1 MVLNYLFYY
10 YLLSYSSSR
19 SPSPRQ
25 TSHDAT
31 TKQQRDLLAK
41 KNNQHNS
48 KERKSKKKRKSKS
61 RFGKHHRRSKSRKT
75 KKTILNV
82 DGVEVQ
88 LFTIKESQRVIDLA
102 IARVPEEIETT
113 PAANE
118 VGKEEIESHK
128 HFHNFYRYLI
138 T

>member
-1 MVLNYLFYY
+1 M
-10 YLLSYSSSR
+10 
-19 SPSPRQ
+19 
-25 TSHDAT
+25 
-31 TKQQRDLLAK
+31 AK

-102 IARVPEEIETT
+102 IARAPEEIETT

-128 HFHNFYRYLI
+128 HFHNFYTYLI

>member
-1 MVLNYLFYY
+1 M
-10 YLLSYSSSR
+10 
-19 SPSPRQ
+19 
-25 TSHDAT
+25 
-31 TKQQRDLLAK
+31 
-41 KNNQHNS
+41 
-48 KERKSKKKRKSKS
+48 
-61 RFGKHHRRSKSRKT
+61 
-75 KKTILNV
+75 
-82 DGVEVQ
+82 
-88 LFTIKESQRVIDLA
+88 IDLA